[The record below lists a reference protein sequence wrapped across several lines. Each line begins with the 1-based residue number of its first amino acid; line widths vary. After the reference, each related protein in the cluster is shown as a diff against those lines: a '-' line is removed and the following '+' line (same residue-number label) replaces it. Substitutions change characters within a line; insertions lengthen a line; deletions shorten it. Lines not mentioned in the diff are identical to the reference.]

1 MSAVLSAIFKG
12 VDEISSVFETMAASG
27 ARAVDQWESAS
38 SAASNAFEQAAAGAE
53 SAAKAMDSAASSADH
68 WTSAVGTYDKAAME
82 AIYSTEELVELGY
95 KTEDALTAQAKAAE
109 ESADALEKSLRVTE
123 DFKAT
128 TAELEA
134 ELTELQNA
142 YIGTALQYG
151 KNSDE
156 AKALQKEIGELSKVI
171 DQNKK
176 EFADLE
182 KEAGAAGDS
191 MEDSM
196 KAVQSAL
203 TAAGIAK
210 LVNEITEA
218 VIEMANE
225 FSDAS
230 AVVAKATG
238 ATGDALDGL
247 NKSMMNVYSNAKTDD
262 LSSVAG
268 AIGEINTRLGLT
280 GPELDHVTSL
290 FMDYSQITGSEVV
303 GAVQN
308 VTKVMKNWGV
318 EVSDTESL
326 LDKLSAA
333 GQMSGISVDQL
344 SNLIVQNKATLQQL
358 GYGLDE
364 SIALLSM
371 FEYEGLNSSSIM
383 MGFRSA
389 VTGFTNDG
397 KDASVAMQEVIEQIA
412 NMASESDATALAV
425 ETFGSRAGAELAFAI
440 RNGKFEIQDWISAV
454 SSADGTL
461 SQTADAATTLEEK
474 WQKASNSISTAFS
487 SVVTPAVDG
496 VSSAFAGIVEK
507 IGGFLQEHPALTTA
521 LSVLAGVLVAVTTA
535 IGALL
540 AVFAIKMALLPIL
553 TGEVT
558 VFGVALNAAIWPIT
572 LIVAAIAALVAI
584 GVVLFNWLNSV
595 DEEWAALSA
604 TSKQHYEEVERLNEE
619 YERTV
624 ELEGEN
630 SEAAQKLAADLEAA
644 RAVYEANRMTLEE
657 FVAQNDKLIESQQKL
672 AESYNESM
680 TSINNEEKSST
691 ALISKLAELQS
702 KTSLTAS
709 EQQQMSAVVDK
720 LNSQMPGLALTYDKT
735 TGSLNRSV
743 AEMRKMA
750 EAQAEVQRQQKQAE
764 AYAEA
769 IAQQVELE
777 EQLAKAKEQVAAA
790 EENKHGWGWFGE
802 SKKTYEDLEA
812 FTAEQERLQ
821 AALDENNRIIQ
832 ETEQAWQDAADA
844 AEEAAQAPV
853 SYEEAVNTAIQSVSE
868 DLNELIQKY
877 DEAYEAARTSLD
889 GTFELF
895 EKVEEKSGVSS
906 QAIIEAWQSQIDFF
920 NEYNE
925 NLQKLQ
931 EMDLDPK
938 FLEQLSDGSQESA
951 GQVKAL
957 MEEIENLSP
966 EAAAARIQEIN
977 DKFGELSTAKDNA
990 ATTMA
995 EIQTDFN
1002 NKLGEIENR
1011 MNEAVNNM
1019 NMDEEAAAA
1028 AKSTISA
1035 YISQISS
1042 MTGQARSA
1050 AEGVARAAAS
1060 ALGGKGISTV
1070 GVPGFATGTE
1080 SAPRGVAL
1088 VGEEGPELVRFNG
1101 GEEIYT
1107 ADETNQIL
1115 ARTAGLNTPSFD
1127 MDRHV
1132 SVSADMDGD
1141 EDFTGNE
1148 ATYRSTEEKKITLDI
1163 NGSGEIDVTGADEE
1177 TVWEIVEPRLK
1188 GAFMGIVRS
1197 EIFEEGDR
1205 AYAF

>member
-1 MSAVLSAIFKG
+1 
-12 VDEISSVFETMAASG
+12 
-27 ARAVDQWESAS
+27 
-38 SAASNAFEQAAAGAE
+38 
-53 SAAKAMDSAASSADH
+53 
-68 WTSAVGTYDKAAME
+68 
-82 AIYSTEELVELGY
+82 
-95 KTEDALTAQAKAAE
+95 
-109 ESADALEKSLRVTE
+109 
-123 DFKAT
+123 
-128 TAELEA
+128 
-134 ELTELQNA
+134 
-142 YIGTALQYG
+142 
-151 KNSDE
+151 
-156 AKALQKEIGELSKVI
+156 
-171 DQNKK
+171 
-176 EFADLE
+176 
-182 KEAGAAGDS
+182 
-191 MEDSM
+191 
-196 KAVQSAL
+196 
-203 TAAGIAK
+203 
-210 LVNEITEA
+210 
-218 VIEMANE
+218 
-225 FSDAS
+225 
-230 AVVAKATG
+230 
-238 ATGDALDGL
+238 
-247 NKSMMNVYSNAKTDD
+247 
-262 LSSVAG
+262 
-268 AIGEINTRLGLT
+268 
-280 GPELDHVTSL
+280 
-290 FMDYSQITGSEVV
+290 
-303 GAVQN
+303 
-308 VTKVMKNWGV
+308 
-318 EVSDTESL
+318 
-326 LDKLSAA
+326 
-333 GQMSGISVDQL
+333 
-344 SNLIVQNKATLQQL
+344 
-358 GYGLDE
+358 
-364 SIALLSM
+364 
-371 FEYEGLNSSSIM
+371 
-383 MGFRSA
+383 
-389 VTGFTNDG
+389 
-397 KDASVAMQEVIEQIA
+397 
-412 NMASESDATALAV
+412 
-425 ETFGSRAGAELAFAI
+425 
-440 RNGKFEIQDWISAV
+440 
-454 SSADGTL
+454 
-461 SQTADAATTLEEK
+461 
-474 WQKASNSISTAFS
+474 
-487 SVVTPAVDG
+487 
-496 VSSAFAGIVEK
+496 
-507 IGGFLQEHPALTTA
+507 
-521 LSVLAGVLVAVTTA
+521 
-535 IGALL
+535 
-540 AVFAIKMALLPIL
+540 
-553 TGEVT
+553 
-558 VFGVALNAAIWPIT
+558 
-572 LIVAAIAALVAI
+572 
-584 GVVLFNWLNSV
+584 
-595 DEEWAALSA
+595 
-604 TSKQHYEEVERLNEE
+604 
-619 YERTV
+619 
-624 ELEGEN
+624 
-630 SEAAQKLAADLEAA
+630 
-644 RAVYEANRMTLEE
+644 MTLEE

>member
-1 MSAVLSAIFKG
+1 
-12 VDEISSVFETMAASG
+12 
-27 ARAVDQWESAS
+27 
-38 SAASNAFEQAAAGAE
+38 
-53 SAAKAMDSAASSADH
+53 
-68 WTSAVGTYDKAAME
+68 
-82 AIYSTEELVELGY
+82 
-95 KTEDALTAQAKAAE
+95 
-109 ESADALEKSLRVTE
+109 
-123 DFKAT
+123 
-128 TAELEA
+128 
-134 ELTELQNA
+134 
-142 YIGTALQYG
+142 
-151 KNSDE
+151 
-156 AKALQKEIGELSKVI
+156 
-171 DQNKK
+171 
-176 EFADLE
+176 
-182 KEAGAAGDS
+182 
-191 MEDSM
+191 
-196 KAVQSAL
+196 
-203 TAAGIAK
+203 
-210 LVNEITEA
+210 
-218 VIEMANE
+218 
-225 FSDAS
+225 
-230 AVVAKATG
+230 
-238 ATGDALDGL
+238 
-247 NKSMMNVYSNAKTDD
+247 
-262 LSSVAG
+262 
-268 AIGEINTRLGLT
+268 
-280 GPELDHVTSL
+280 
-290 FMDYSQITGSEVV
+290 
-303 GAVQN
+303 
-308 VTKVMKNWGV
+308 
-318 EVSDTESL
+318 
-326 LDKLSAA
+326 
-333 GQMSGISVDQL
+333 
-344 SNLIVQNKATLQQL
+344 
-358 GYGLDE
+358 
-364 SIALLSM
+364 
-371 FEYEGLNSSSIM
+371 
-383 MGFRSA
+383 
-389 VTGFTNDG
+389 
-397 KDASVAMQEVIEQIA
+397 
-412 NMASESDATALAV
+412 
-425 ETFGSRAGAELAFAI
+425 
-440 RNGKFEIQDWISAV
+440 
-454 SSADGTL
+454 
-461 SQTADAATTLEEK
+461 
-474 WQKASNSISTAFS
+474 
-487 SVVTPAVDG
+487 
-496 VSSAFAGIVEK
+496 
-507 IGGFLQEHPALTTA
+507 
-521 LSVLAGVLVAVTTA
+521 
-535 IGALL
+535 
-540 AVFAIKMALLPIL
+540 
-553 TGEVT
+553 
-558 VFGVALNAAIWPIT
+558 
-572 LIVAAIAALVAI
+572 
-584 GVVLFNWLNSV
+584 
-595 DEEWAALSA
+595 
-604 TSKQHYEEVERLNEE
+604 
-619 YERTV
+619 
-624 ELEGEN
+624 
-630 SEAAQKLAADLEAA
+630 
-644 RAVYEANRMTLEE
+644 
-657 FVAQNDKLIESQQKL
+657 
-672 AESYNESM
+672 
-680 TSINNEEKSST
+680 
-691 ALISKLAELQS
+691 
-702 KTSLTAS
+702 
-709 EQQQMSAVVDK
+709 
-720 LNSQMPGLALTYDKT
+720 
-735 TGSLNRSV
+735 
-743 AEMRKMA
+743 MA

>member
-1 MSAVLSAIFKG
+1 
-12 VDEISSVFETMAASG
+12 
-27 ARAVDQWESAS
+27 
-38 SAASNAFEQAAAGAE
+38 
-53 SAAKAMDSAASSADH
+53 
-68 WTSAVGTYDKAAME
+68 
-82 AIYSTEELVELGY
+82 
-95 KTEDALTAQAKAAE
+95 
-109 ESADALEKSLRVTE
+109 
-123 DFKAT
+123 
-128 TAELEA
+128 
-134 ELTELQNA
+134 
-142 YIGTALQYG
+142 
-151 KNSDE
+151 
-156 AKALQKEIGELSKVI
+156 
-171 DQNKK
+171 
-176 EFADLE
+176 
-182 KEAGAAGDS
+182 
-191 MEDSM
+191 
-196 KAVQSAL
+196 
-203 TAAGIAK
+203 
-210 LVNEITEA
+210 
-218 VIEMANE
+218 
-225 FSDAS
+225 
-230 AVVAKATG
+230 
-238 ATGDALDGL
+238 
-247 NKSMMNVYSNAKTDD
+247 
-262 LSSVAG
+262 
-268 AIGEINTRLGLT
+268 
-280 GPELDHVTSL
+280 
-290 FMDYSQITGSEVV
+290 
-303 GAVQN
+303 
-308 VTKVMKNWGV
+308 
-318 EVSDTESL
+318 
-326 LDKLSAA
+326 
-333 GQMSGISVDQL
+333 
-344 SNLIVQNKATLQQL
+344 
-358 GYGLDE
+358 
-364 SIALLSM
+364 
-371 FEYEGLNSSSIM
+371 
-383 MGFRSA
+383 
-389 VTGFTNDG
+389 
-397 KDASVAMQEVIEQIA
+397 
-412 NMASESDATALAV
+412 
-425 ETFGSRAGAELAFAI
+425 
-440 RNGKFEIQDWISAV
+440 
-454 SSADGTL
+454 
-461 SQTADAATTLEEK
+461 
-474 WQKASNSISTAFS
+474 
-487 SVVTPAVDG
+487 
-496 VSSAFAGIVEK
+496 
-507 IGGFLQEHPALTTA
+507 
-521 LSVLAGVLVAVTTA
+521 
-535 IGALL
+535 
-540 AVFAIKMALLPIL
+540 
-553 TGEVT
+553 
-558 VFGVALNAAIWPIT
+558 
-572 LIVAAIAALVAI
+572 
-584 GVVLFNWLNSV
+584 
-595 DEEWAALSA
+595 
-604 TSKQHYEEVERLNEE
+604 
-619 YERTV
+619 
-624 ELEGEN
+624 
-630 SEAAQKLAADLEAA
+630 
-644 RAVYEANRMTLEE
+644 MTLEE

-1148 ATYRSTEEKKITLDI
+1148 ATYRSTEAQKITLDI